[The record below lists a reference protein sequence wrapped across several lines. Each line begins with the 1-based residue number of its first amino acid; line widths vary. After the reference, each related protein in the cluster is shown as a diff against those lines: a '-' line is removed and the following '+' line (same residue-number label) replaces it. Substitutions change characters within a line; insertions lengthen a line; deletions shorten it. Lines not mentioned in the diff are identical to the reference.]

1 MCRKTISI
9 NLIEAIREATI
20 DNKHFNGSQWCAN
33 DAEVLEK
40 AARLIRQELPK
51 RYTVEPN
58 SCSCHPETCCC
69 NDWAVY
75 DKGKKVITFFEKCAA
90 ERYCE
95 YLNKEDNERC

>member
-1 MCRKTISI
+1 MCRKTITI

-20 DNKHFNGSQWCAN
+20 DNKNFNGAQWCAN

-51 RYTVEPN
+51 RYTVEMN
-58 SCSCHPETCCC
+58 RCSCHPETCCC

-75 DKGKKVITFFEKCAA
+75 DKGKKVTTFFEKESADLF
-90 ERYCE
+90 CE